1 MGRPT
6 RTQFP
11 SKKCCEVHT
20 YASNTWYNLAI
31 HKMMV
36 RHTSLFLVHSE
47 NEGCEDQNLGAPT
60 VCHQEVMGAGCTRY
74 PSSCCTV
81 VQHSEIGYFSTVMV
95 GFHHRQ
101 GNKMTSTCAS
111 KCSEHKW
118 ITLSSEYNWIHVP
131 TCLKPLQNACIILSF
146 PMTICQSNAP
156 TGCLIFDERL
166 GAYTSRNNIFMFW
179 FRKGILNQL

>member
-1 MGRPT
+1 MDVESGKKPNMLKFNMLFFSQTYNKVLTCFHVFLPKMGRPT

-11 SKKCCEVHT
+11 SKKWCEVHT

-36 RHTSLFLVHSE
+36 RHTSLFLMHSE

-60 VCHQEVMGAGCTRY
+60 VCHQEVMGAGCTWY
-74 PSSCCTV
+74 PSSSCTV
-81 VQHSEIGYFSTVMV
+81 VQHSDIGYFSTLMV

-101 GNKMTSTCAS
+101 GNKVTSTCAS

-131 TCLKPLQNACIILSF
+131 TCLKPL
-146 PMTICQSNAP
+146 
-156 TGCLIFDERL
+156 
-166 GAYTSRNNIFMFW
+166 
-179 FRKGILNQL
+179 